1 MGSMITAAVDWGP
14 VAAWAGAVATMLVV
28 ITTVLVA
35 LGFFASV
42 RGPRIRLTFE
52 ATEPWCRRGET
63 ERDGKALWVRV
74 GVENR
79 GRGPAMGCVG
89 RLISVATDGALRRDV
104 DPVQLRWAGLPRSHA
119 FDPMH
124 VRRDQHEYLNVL
136 CLPDGSCW
144 RLVTFEEPDFDPG
157 FATELPVDERHVVQI
172 SVFADNA
179 KQVTKSLIAEVRTGS
194 EELKLQLI

>member
-1 MGSMITAAVDWGP
+1 MITAAVEWGP
-14 VAAWAGAVATMLVV
+14 VAAWAGAIATILVV
-28 ITTVLVA
+28 ITTALVA
-35 LGFFASV
+35 LGFFAYV

-63 ERDGKALWVRV
+63 EREGKALWVRV

-79 GRGPAMGCVG
+79 GRGPATGCVG
-89 RLISVATDGALRRDV
+89 RLLSVATNGELRSDV

-124 VRRDQHEYLNVL
+124 VPSDQHEYLNVL
-136 CLPDGSCW
+136 CLLDGSRW
-144 RLVTFEEPDFDPG
+144 RLVTFEDPDFDPG
-157 FATELPVDERHVVQI
+157 FATELPAGERHMVQI

-179 KQVTKSLIAEVRTGS
+179 RQVTKSLVAEARIGS

>member
-1 MGSMITAAVDWGP
+1 MISAAVDWGP
-14 VAAWAGAVATMLVV
+14 VAAWAGAIATFLVV
-28 ITTVLVA
+28 ITTALVA
-35 LGFFASV
+35 LGFFAFV

-52 ATEPWCRRGET
+52 ASEPWCRRGET
-63 ERDGKALWVRV
+63 EREGKALWVRV

-79 GRGPAMGCVG
+79 GRGPATGCVG
-89 RLISVATDGALRRDV
+89 RLLSVATDGELRSDV
-104 DPVQLRWAGLPRSHA
+104 DPVQLRWAGLPRSQA

-136 CLPDGSCW
+136 CLLDGQCW
-144 RLVTFEEPDFDPG
+144 RLVTFEDPDFDPG
-157 FATELPVDERHVVQI
+157 FATELPADERHVVQI

-179 KQVTKSLIAEVRTGS
+179 RQVTRSLVAETRAAS